1 MTFSKLKFAVAT
13 VAMLTSGAAQ
23 AAYNVLWWDSTPEYG
38 VQAPNAL
45 RQEMSDYLTAFNGGS
60 IFSSTYVGSET
71 AGTLATQLASNS
83 YDVIVFDATSQ
94 GPKFDAADIAAIQ
107 AFYANNNKNLLLDG
121 NLYVRS
127 INFNASSDFPG
138 IGGSTGGLT
147 INQVFSIASR
157 GGGIMVGTDHNC
169 CQTDANQIVNAL
181 IAGASFSGDV
191 NPSVD
196 GVFTG
201 TELLNA
207 QVAVAPADL
216 LAHYSSIPSQGIA
229 PTGVFTDFLGNSVTL
244 FSQLDIAGTVGGTR
258 NSFIST
264 TFQPGGGEVVI
275 TDPNAPPS
283 GPGAV
288 PEPAA
293 WAMMIGG
300 FGIVGMSMRRRRA
313 VRVTY
318 A

>member
-1 MTFSKLKFAVAT
+1 MPFSRFKLAVAAA
-13 VAMLTSGAAQ
+13 VMLASGSAQ
-23 AAYNVLWWDSTPEYG
+23 AQGYKVLWWDSTPEYG
-38 VQAPNAL
+38 GQAPDAS
-45 RQEMSDYLTAFNGGS
+45 RQEMSNYLTAFNGGS
-60 IFSSTYVGSET
+60 VFSSTYVSSET
-71 AGTLATQLASNS
+71 GGTLAAQLASNS
-83 YDVIVFDATSQ
+83 YDVIVFDATSASS
-94 GPKFDAADIAAIQ
+94 KFNAADISAVQ
-107 AFYANNNKNLLLDG
+107 SFYTNNNRNLLFDG

-127 INFNASSDFPG
+127 IGFNASSDFPG
-138 IGGSTGGLT
+138 INGSTGGLT

-181 IAGASFSGDV
+181 FAGASFSGNV

-201 TELLNA
+201 TELLN
-207 QVAVAPADL
+207 VKVPVAPADL

-229 PTGVFTDFLGNSVTL
+229 PTGTFTDFLGNAVTL
-244 FSQLDIAGTVGGTR
+244 YSQLDIAGFVGGPR

-264 TFQPGGGEVVI
+264 SFQPGGGTVVI
-275 TDPNAPPS
+275 TDPDAPPS
-283 GPGAV
+283 IGAV
-288 PEPAA
+288 PEPST

-300 FGIVGMSMRRRRA
+300 FGIVGTSMRRRKTA
-313 VRVTY
+313 RVTY